1 MSRAKLKQH
10 LNVLG
15 RTDPI
20 AQAGAVR
27 LEDVALNEVDDVLVE
42 VLTAYSDTVKNLQYR
57 LQRYMELNV
66 TPVFTVPGDVQKYV
80 ECVKEIERALE
91 KVKAPT

>member
-27 LEDVALNEVDDVLVE
+27 LEDVSLNEVDDVLVE

-57 LQRYMELNV
+57 LQRHMELNGQPAFIV
-66 TPVFTVPGDVQKYV
+66 HGDAPKYV
-80 ECVKEIERALE
+80 EFVKEVERALE
-91 KVKAPT
+91 KVKAQT